1 MNALAPGDLDRRS
14 PLRGREREPGGDKD
28 QRRHEI
34 GPAVGEADGVPA
46 SKGVA
51 DDAAGGNAG
60 VREDSLNVA
69 DRLVAGAQRLRAS
82 MASSVHADAAV
93 SVVER

>member
-1 MNALAPGDLDRRS
+1 
-14 PLRGREREPGGDKD
+14 
-28 QRRHEI
+28 
-34 GPAVGEADGVPA
+34 
-46 SKGVA
+46 VA